1 MTQKPFAWVFFVTY
15 ILIATFSVLNLFIAV
30 VVDAMQ
36 RNHQDEPDIQLEQQA
51 HIQKKLD
58 AILHAITKK

>member
-1 MTQKPFAWVFFVTY
+1 VTY

-36 RNHQDEPDIQLEQQA
+36 KNHAEDVEDTQEKINKIND
-51 HIQKKLD
+51 KLD
-58 AILHAITKK
+58 LILQKINKVG